1 MWTPLCVVD
10 CPIAVDE
17 FYRLPRYGPLQPA
30 VLIDLHDGDIAL
42 DSVACG
48 AGSCRMALLSR

>member
-1 MWTPLCVVD
+1 
-10 CPIAVDE
+10 
-17 FYRLPRYGPLQPA
+17 LPRYGPLQPA